1 MPYKLYTIVTKKYPY
16 KVTEYSEEPTARR
29 TCEMHW
35 TRLDLPMCLN
45 MCRIKNQTEIGRT
58 KELEQHI
65 KLVQQCDYYGYDEES
80 DSYFVN
86 NLQNSCVSV

>member
-1 MPYKLYTIVTKKYPY
+1 MYVLCTLVTKNYPY
-16 KVTEYSEEPTARR
+16 KVTEYQGGISSPR
-29 TCEMHW
+29 TCEMYW
-35 TRLDLPMCLN
+35 TRMDLPMCLN
-45 MCRIKNQTEIGRT
+45 MCKIKNQTEIGRT

-86 NLQNSCVSV
+86 KNSCVSV